1 VGCVV
6 RFGGSSEGLGGVSDG
21 EREVGYVGAY
31 QVGILS
37 LIESVTSR
45 LDGEEGVGMGRW
57 VWAVSRRSVVTSI
70 LEPRKQEKE
79 IS

>member
-1 VGCVV
+1 VCVV

-21 EREVGYVGAY
+21 ECEVGYVGAY

-57 VWAVSRRSVVTSI
+57 VWVVSRRSVVTSI